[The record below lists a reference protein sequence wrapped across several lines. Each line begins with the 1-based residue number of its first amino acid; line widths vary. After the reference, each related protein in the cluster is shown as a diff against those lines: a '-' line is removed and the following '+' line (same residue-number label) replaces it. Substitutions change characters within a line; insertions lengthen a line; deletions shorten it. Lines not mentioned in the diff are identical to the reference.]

1 MGSRRTTWSASAP
14 SPGSCWWSPPPP
26 ASSRRAAP
34 RASIRSE
41 CCEGERTTMAS
52 NWKSKISSAL
62 SPDGVDEEVLDEL
75 AQHAAATYASAR
87 AEGCDPADA
96 DARVERQIAA
106 WAADS
111 ALLRRRPRREP
122 AIEPPPDSGAWRAGS
137 MLQDARYAW
146 RLLRRQPAYTAVLVA
161 TMA

>member
-1 MGSRRTTWSASAP
+1 MGSRLTTWSASAP
-14 SPGSCWWSPPPP
+14 SPGSCWWSPPRP

-87 AEGCDPADA
+87 AEGCDPAEAGRRVDRQTEA
-96 DARVERQIAA
+96 SPAHATPLPPRAAR
-106 WAADS
+106 
-111 ALLRRRPRREP
+111 
-122 AIEPPPDSGAWRAGS
+122 G
-137 MLQDARYAW
+137 
-146 RLLRRQPAYTAVLVA
+146 
-161 TMA
+161 